1 MHLFKDT
8 TQTIQTQINIAT
20 KSMGVMHDLEERK
33 IQFVNRI
40 TKSYVGLITMQM
52 YCTICVKFNQ
62 VKMAF
67 A

>member
-8 TQTIQTQINIAT
+8 TQTIQTQIYIAT

-40 TKSYVGLITMQM
+40 TKSYVGLIAMQM

-67 A
+67 T

>member
-20 KSMGVMHDLEERK
+20 KSMGVMHDLEKRK

-40 TKSYVGLITMQM
+40 TESYVGLITMQM